1 MKSFKNNKKKFYSIG
16 ILFTILITVVYFNSA
31 RFTYSTNACY
41 DIKVNINDKNLSPY
55 YDFNKELIK
64 NKLKYKKMNT
74 KVLNKF
80 KLRKTLSSR
89 ELDLVETKFPWKLE
103 KIINNELVLRSL
115 AKLDFMIKIPNENIE
130 MRETTCVPQVKE
142 EKFLGYLNKCFKLND
157 PVTEKTS
164 YLKVIQEEDIFFQV
178 TGIYDSHISD
188 QIKRNLSSS
197 VLFNLYFP
205 NDTYP
210 EKRSLIY
217 LNKFAKEITCPEL
230 ISPKFKVG
238 DCVENQGIVKN
249 INKKSGVYEL
259 YYSGGDLGKREPS
272 SKNKSDLFKSRLE
285 NGIKDIFFYDQKL
298 FSKGYNCDK

>member
-130 MRETTCVPQVKE
+130 MRETTCIPQMKE

-238 DCVENQGIVKN
+238 DCVENQGVVKN

-259 YYSGGDLGKREPS
+259 YYSGYDLEKREPS

-285 NGIKDIFFYDQKL
+285 NGIKDIFFYDQKF